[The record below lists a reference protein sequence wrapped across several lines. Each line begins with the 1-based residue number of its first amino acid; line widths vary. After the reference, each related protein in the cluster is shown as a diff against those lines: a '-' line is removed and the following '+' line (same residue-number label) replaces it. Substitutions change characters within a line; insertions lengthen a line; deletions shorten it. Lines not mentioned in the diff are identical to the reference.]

1 MGFKDN
7 LKKLKE
13 VASAAKDKAVNFVS
27 EEVIEYESGPNGK
40 QIKTRRVKEWVK
52 TAGAVAGTVVAV
64 VAAKKGYDALSSSSN
79 GGQKPKLP
87 GNLSPQQAYYEAH
100 KNKVKQ
106 VPATSNNQGNN
117 GSKLSKAEEVAGA
130 LGVFF
135 GGLAAATSGAD
146 KQDTSLDN
154 LIRASSD
161 IESILESKGA
171 TGKGLHEKVT
181 SIEHL
186 IPEGSVKSI
195 RFMAS
200 IRNKLVH
207 EGPDTI
213 PQGTKQDYLNAY
225 ERVKRDFN
233 SYN

>member
-7 LKKLKE
+7 LKKPKE
-13 VASAAKDKAVNFVS
+13 LASSAKDKAVNFVS
-27 EEVIEYESGPNGK
+27 EEVVEYESGPNGK
-40 QIKTRRVKEWVK
+40 QMKTRRVKQWVK
-52 TAGAVAGTVVAV
+52 TAGAVAGTVVAA
-64 VAAKKGYDALSSSSN
+64 VAVKKGYDAISSSSN
-79 GGQKPKLP
+79 GGQKPKP
-87 GNLSPQQAYYEAH
+87 TGGISPQQAYYEAH
-100 KNKVKQ
+100 KNGIKSVG
-106 VPATSNNQGNN
+106 ATSNDQGNN
-117 GSKLSKAEEVAGA
+117 GRQSLKAENVVGA
-130 LGVFF
+130 IGAVLGGVV
-135 GGLAAATSGAD
+135 AAASGINR
-146 KQDTSLDN
+146 QDTSLDN

-161 IESILESKGA
+161 IEGILESKGA

-200 IRNKLVH
+200 VRNKLVH

-213 PQGTKQDYLNAY
+213 PQGTKQDYLTAY